1 MHLSS
6 YNMHCVIDLEWTMSM
21 GHEKKIKK
29 IYYTQILFT
38 CIGNIERRLMEIG
51 NGSKNWKSIYV
62 SDENK

>member
-1 MHLSS
+1 
-6 YNMHCVIDLEWTMSM
+6 MHCVIDLEWTMSM

-51 NGSKNWKSIYV
+51 NGSKN
-62 SDENK
+62 